1 MLQLGIALPSSEG
14 PISMPTNATA
24 QNLDATP
31 LTISSRQLDTR
42 WPLAII
48 TASFSLLGVAALCRM
63 ILPNH
68 ADWAMLLAILIF
80 CAWLIAMSKA
90 GHFPLTLNPWR
101 RRTGFSFPQA
111 LADGLAVFV
120 FLMVASSYVEFH
132 LSLLRVGCYAVVGL
146 ALGLFNS
153 WYAVPKPSS

>member
-1 MLQLGIALPSSEG
+1 
-14 PISMPTNATA
+14 MPTKATT

-31 LTISSRQLDTR
+31 VSINSRQLDTR

-48 TASFSLLGVAALCRM
+48 TASFFLLGAAALCHM

-68 ADWAMLLAILIF
+68 LDLAVLPTILIF
-80 CAWLIAMSKA
+80 FAWQLAMKKT
-90 GHFPLTLNPWR
+90 GLFPLPPNPWR

-111 LADGLAVFV
+111 LADGLAFFV
-120 FLMVASSYVEFH
+120 FLVVASSYVEFR
-132 LSLLRVGCYAVVGL
+132 LSLWSLAYSAVAGL
-146 ALGLFNS
+146 ALGLFTS